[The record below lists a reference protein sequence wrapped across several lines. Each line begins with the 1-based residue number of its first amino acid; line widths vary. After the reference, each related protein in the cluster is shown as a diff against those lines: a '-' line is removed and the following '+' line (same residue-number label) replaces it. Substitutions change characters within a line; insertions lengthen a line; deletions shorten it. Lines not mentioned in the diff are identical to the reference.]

1 MTTGKCTYRWK
12 GLYWKAFINAQRG
25 SIPLPRSILSIIL
38 PEVRDMYAMTN
49 HKFFDEDVEKVL
61 DDAHPN
67 VRELVLKE
75 CALLIHKDD
84 VIALAK
90 EFDLIVFNKESALE

>member
-1 MTTGKCTYRWK
+1 
-12 GLYWKAFINAQRG
+12 
-25 SIPLPRSILSIIL
+25 
-38 PEVRDMYAMTN
+38 MYAMTN